1 LYQFQLVIGAAGK
14 GNFVSSKS
22 APLLIG
28 IDAGTSVIK
37 AVVFTA
43 GGEQIAVAGVPN
55 SYMTLPDG
63 GVEQDMTRTWADI
76 ARVMQQLADVVPNL
90 KSRVDVVSVTGQGDG
105 LWLIDHDGE
114 PVAPAWLWLDAR
126 AASIV
131 EEFTGSRDYDAH
143 YARTG
148 TGVNV
153 CQMSVQLAWM
163 TRHRPEVL
171 AKASHAFHCKDW
183 IYFKLTGERATDP
196 SEGNFTFGNY
206 KTRTYAA
213 DILDHLG
220 ASPAKALLTPIVDG
234 TRECASITD
243 SAAKATGLPS
253 GTPVCLGYVDVLCTG
268 LGGGLY
274 DATGQS
280 GCTIVGSTGMH
291 MRLQS
296 DVDRVRLNPEK
307 SGYTMA
313 FPAPGMVAQI
323 QSNMAS
329 TLNIDWLLDLA
340 RDVLR
345 ERGIA
350 AERNDLLAGID
361 GKIMQRDPAKLIYHP
376 YISKAGERGPFM
388 EPAARAMFMGLD
400 ASADY
405 HDMMRAVIEGLGFAA
420 RDCYSAMGE
429 IPNEIRLT
437 GGAAKSGALRQ
448 IFASILNTPVRRVA
462 REEAGAA
469 GAAMI
474 AAVQQG
480 MYANMDACAATW
492 IAPHFEAATKPE
504 TGLLK
509 TYDKAFETYV
519 EARKAM
525 RPIWRMHTGVRA

>member
-1 LYQFQLVIGAAGK
+1 
-14 GNFVSSKS
+14 VSSKS
-22 APLLIG
+22 GPLLIG

-37 AVVFTA
+37 AVAFTDE
-43 GGEQIAVAGVPN
+43 GEQLAVAGVPN
-55 SYMTLPDG
+55 SYVTLPDG
-63 GVEQDMTRTWADI
+63 GVEQDMTRTWEDI
-76 ARVMQQLADVVPNL
+76 ARVMQQLAETVPNL
-90 KSRVDVVSVTGQGDG
+90 KSRVAAVGVTGQGDG
-105 LWLIDHDGE
+105 LWLIDNDGE
-114 PVAPAWLWLDAR
+114 PVSSAWLWLDAR

-143 YARTG
+143 YSRTG

-183 IYFKLTGERATDP
+183 IYFKLTGQRATDP

-206 KTRTYAA
+206 KTRNYAA

-220 ASPAKALLTPIVDG
+220 ASSAKALLTPIVDG
-234 TRECASITD
+234 TREYARLTD
-243 SAAKATGLPS
+243 AAAKAIGLPS

-340 RDVLR
+340 RGVLS

-361 GKIMQRDPAKLIYHP
+361 AKIMQRDAAKLIYHP

-420 RDCYSAMGE
+420 RDCYLAMGE
-429 IPNEIRLT
+429 MPKEIRLT
-437 GGAAKSGALRQ
+437 GGAAKSRALRQ
-448 IFASILNTPVRRVA
+448 IFASILKTPVRRVA

-480 MYANMDACAATW
+480 MYSDMDACAASW
-492 IAPHFEAATKPE
+492 VAPHFEAVTKPE
-504 TGLLK
+504 ADLVK
-509 TYDKAFETYV
+509 TYNKAFETYV

-525 RPIWRMHTGVRA
+525 RPIWRMRAGANA

>member
-1 LYQFQLVIGAAGK
+1 
-14 GNFVSSKS
+14 VSSKS

-37 AVVFTA
+37 AVAFTA
-43 GGEQIAVAGVPN
+43 GGEQVAVAGVPN
-55 SYMTLPDG
+55 SYVTLPDG
-63 GVEQDMTRTWADI
+63 GVEQDMTRTWEAI
-76 ARVMQQLADVVPNL
+76 ARVMQQLADIVPDL
-90 KSRVDVVSVTGQGDG
+90 KSSVAAVSVTGQGDG
-105 LWLIDHDGE
+105 LWLIDRNGE

-131 EEFTGSRDYDAH
+131 EEFTSSKDYDAH

-163 TRHRPEVL
+163 SRHRPEVL
-171 AKASHAFHCKDW
+171 TRAAHAFHCKDW
-183 IYFKLTGERATDP
+183 IYFKLTGQRATDP
-196 SEGNFTFGNY
+196 SEGNFTFGSY
-206 KTRTYAA
+206 KTRNYAP

-220 ASPAKALLTPIVDG
+220 AGPAKALLTPIVDG
-234 TRECASITD
+234 TRECARLTD
-243 SAAKATGLPS
+243 AAAKATGLPS

-291 MRLQS
+291 MRLQR
-296 DVDRVRLNPEK
+296 VDQARLNPEK

-340 RDVLR
+340 RGVLS

-350 AERNDLLAGID
+350 AERNDLLTGID
-361 GKIMQRDPAKLIYHP
+361 GRIMQREAAKLIYHP

-388 EPAARAMFMGLD
+388 EPAARAMFSGLD
-400 ASADY
+400 ASVDY

-429 IPNEIRLT
+429 IPKEIRLT

-448 IFASILNTPVRRVA
+448 IFASILKAPVRRVA

-480 MYANMDACAATW
+480 MYADMDACAATW
-492 IAPHFEAATKPE
+492 VEPRFEGVTKPE
-504 TGLLK
+504 ASFVK
-509 TYDKAFETYV
+509 TYDKAFAAYV
-519 EARKAM
+519 ETRKAM
-525 RPIWRMHTGVRA
+525 RPIWRMQAGVKA